1 MVLPLSI
8 CWFRQDLRLADN
20 PALAAA
26 AERGRVLSVFILDD
40 VNSGAD
46 KIGAASRWWLH
57 HSLTALKSSLNGAL
71 YVTAGDALILLP
83 ELVKSTGADAVFW
96 NRSYEKWRIQRDTEV
111 KSRLQDDGV
120 EAVSSNGSLL
130 WEPWEIAKNDGTPF
144 KVFTPFYRRGCL
156 AAAPPREPMP
166 APQITPMDQPPAS
179 DITSLGLLPDQGWDE
194 ALAPHWQ
201 IGEVGAKAR
210 LDAFL
215 DEGLDGY
222 KDGRNIPAAP
232 NVSRLSPHLHW
243 GEISVNQVWQ
253 AARAR
258 DDVPSSDV
266 DNFCSELGWRE
277 FSHALLFYNPDLR
290 RTNLQSK
297 FDRFGWRDDAD
308 LLQAWQRGRT
318 GVPFVDA
325 AMRELRQTGYMHNR
339 MRMVTGS
346 FLVKNLRLHWHH
358 GEAWFWDCL
367 VDADHASN
375 SASWQWIAGCG
386 ADAAPYFRI
395 FNSVTQGQKFDPDG
409 SYTRRYVPELAGLPD
424 KYLFAPWLAPD
435 EVLADAGVQLGKT
448 YPRPVVDLKESRE
461 AALAAFQA
469 LKELS

>member
-26 AERGRVLSVFILDD
+26 AARGRVLPVFILDD

-96 NRSYEKWRIQRDTEV
+96 NRSYEKWRIQRDTEL

-358 GEAWFWDCL
+358 GEAWFWDCV